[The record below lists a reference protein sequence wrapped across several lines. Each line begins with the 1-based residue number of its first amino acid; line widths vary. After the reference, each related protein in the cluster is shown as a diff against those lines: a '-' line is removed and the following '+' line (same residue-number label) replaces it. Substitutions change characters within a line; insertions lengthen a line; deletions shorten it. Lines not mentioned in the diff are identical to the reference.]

1 MTGLTGPHHFEMEG
15 WISCAPFEQLL
26 QMQIIE
32 TSEGC
37 ATLKM
42 PFLVDFAQGGG
53 LMHGGALVTLAD
65 TAVAMAIKSVIPAGT
80 QFVTVSLSAEFLHAV
95 KLGVMTAKAKATCQG
110 GSKWKGEASV
120 YDEAGRVVLEFSS
133 VFRVLNGVQ
142 EAMCGGTGTPSH

>member
-1 MTGLTGPHHFEMEG
+1 MTEFTGPHHFQMEG

-32 TSEGC
+32 ASEGS

-53 LMHGGALVTLAD
+53 LMHGGALVSLAD

-80 QFVTVSLSAEFLHAV
+80 QFVTASLSAEFLNAV
-95 KLGVMTAKAKATCQG
+95 KLGVVTAKAKATCQG
-110 GSKWKGEASV
+110 GSKWKGEATV
-120 YDEAGRVVLEFSS
+120 YNEAGGRVLEFSS
-133 VFRVLNGVQ
+133 VFRVLKR
-142 EAMCGGTGTPSH
+142 A